1 MSTRKQ
7 VPIDDQQRTALEA
20 VVKDG
25 KSPQKLAL
33 RARIVLLGGD
43 GFGVRETA
51 RRLQTATATVVLWR
65 QRFAEGGVAGVLR
78 EAPRPGRPRSI
89 SSETVAEVVR
99 QTTQEKPGGAT
110 THWST
115 RSLAPVVGLSHTQ
128 IHRIWRAHGLKPH
141 QQKVFKLSTDPK
153 FVEKLTDV
161 VGLYL
166 NPPEKAVVFSIDEKT
181 QVQALDRT
189 QPGLPMK
196 KGRAGTM
203 THDYKRHGTTTLFA
217 ALNVAEGEVIAE
229 CMPKHRHQ
237 EFLTFLKKVD
247 RAVPQDLD
255 LHAIID
261 NYSAHKHENVTAWLA
276 EHPRVHLHFVP
287 TSASWLNL
295 VERFFSEITEK
306 AIRRGIF
313 TSVKALEAAITE
325 YVATRNRKPRPFTW
339 TATVEEILAKVGRAQ
354 SALANVSDTSVTPH

>member
-1 MSTRKQ
+1 MRRGNAVLIDGEQRK
-7 VPIDDQQRTALEA
+7 VLEGVA
-20 VVKDG
+20 KDG
-25 KSPQKLAL
+25 KSAQKLAL

-43 GFGVRETA
+43 GVGVRETA
-51 RRLQTATATVVLWR
+51 RQLGTSTPTVLLWR
-65 QRFAEGGVAGVLR
+65 KRFREAGVPGVLH
-78 EAPRPGRPRSI
+78 EAPRPGRPRSL
-89 SSETVAEVVR
+89 SSETVAGVVR
-99 QTTQEKPGGAT
+99 RTTQEKPEAA

-115 RSLAPVVGLSHTQ
+115 RTLAPIVGLSHTQ

-141 QQKVFKLSTDPK
+141 RQSIFKLSRDPK

-217 ALNVAEGEVIAE
+217 ALNIAEGDVIAE
-229 CMPKHRHQ
+229 CLPKHRHQ

-261 NYSAHKHENVTAWLA
+261 NYSAHKHENVAAWLA

-287 TSASWLNL
+287 TSSSWLNL
-295 VERFFSEITEK
+295 VERFFAEITDK

-313 TSVKALEAAITE
+313 TSVKALEAAITNYIE
-325 YVATRNRKPRPFTW
+325 HRNRNPRPFTW
-339 TATVEEILAKVGRAQ
+339 TATIDEILAKVGRAQ
-354 SALANVSDTSVTPH
+354 SALDSVKDTSVTVH

>member
-1 MSTRKQ
+1 MSVRNE
-7 VPIDDQQRTALEA
+7 VLIDDEQRPALEA

-25 KSPQKLAL
+25 KSTQKLAL
-33 RARIVLLGGD
+33 RARIVLLAGD
-43 GFGVRETA
+43 GVGVRETA
-51 RRLQTATATVVLWR
+51 RRLHTATSTVLLWR
-65 QRFAEGGVAGVLR
+65 RRFSESGVGGVLQ
-78 EAPRPGRPRSI
+78 EAPRPGRPRSL

-99 QTTQEKPGGAT
+99 RTTREKPAGA

-115 RSLAPVVGLSHTQ
+115 RTLAPVVGLSHTQ

-141 QQKVFKLSTDPK
+141 QQKIFKLSTDPK
-153 FVEKLTDV
+153 FVEKLSDV

-196 KGRAGTM
+196 KGRAGTK

-237 EFLTFLKKVD
+237 EFLAFLKKVD

-306 AIRRGIF
+306 AIRRGVF
-313 TSVKALEAAITE
+313 TSVKALQAAITE
-325 YVATRNRKPRPFTW
+325 YIANRNREPRPFTW
-339 TATVEEILAKVGRAQ
+339 TATVEEILDKVGRAR
-354 SALANVSDTSVTPH
+354 SALTYVSDTSVTPH